1 MRQSPQAATQQKRK
15 RPEAPGEAA
24 NTAGSISAVK
34 TSRAAGFERVK
45 WMGLPWSSAAFAPH
59 GKNKSTAVSS
69 CARNCRQSPSHLPIP
84 KMSVSLCLC
93 SADLIS

>member
-34 TSRAAGFERVK
+34 TSKAAGFERVR

-59 GKNKSTAVSS
+59 GKNKSTACVQLRQELQAVAFSS
-69 CARNCRQSPSHLPIP
+69 PHPQNAPLRLLSRL
-84 KMSVSLCLC
+84 
-93 SADLIS
+93 D